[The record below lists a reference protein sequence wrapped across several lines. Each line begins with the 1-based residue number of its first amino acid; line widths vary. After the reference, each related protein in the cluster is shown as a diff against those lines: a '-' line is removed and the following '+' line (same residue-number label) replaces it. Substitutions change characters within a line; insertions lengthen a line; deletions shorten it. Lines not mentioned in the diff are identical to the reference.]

1 MYNKLLL
8 TLVLLVMSTVLV
20 FAQITVT
27 LPPSVVIC
35 EGESILLEPIITGG
49 DGNYVYA
56 WTPEDGLTCSDCPFP
71 TASPGISQSYLLEV
85 ADGAGATGSGSIFIE
100 VSELP
105 QIDEEQTV
113 VTNPNCFSTFSGA
126 IDLVGFFGPSPSYSW
141 AGPAG
146 FIASTEDI
154 SGLEEGE
161 YSVTVTN
168 FDGCSSSATFELT
181 APSSFPEIDEA
192 GTLVTST
199 DCNGSATGAIDLV
212 VDGGTF
218 PYTYVWF
225 GPNGFTSTTE
235 DVTGLEAG
243 IYTVI
248 VTDANGCEDQA
259 SFNVTE
265 PSSLFIDEDATII
278 TFADC
283 NSFDG
288 SIDLVVGGGTAPY
301 AFAWTG
307 PNGFFDSSE
316 DLDGLEA
323 GIYTVVLTDANGC
336 EVQTSFSTRD
346 PDQIVVDFSET
357 SIFDE
362 DCAESGTMAIDLSFD
377 GGIPPLTFQWT
388 GPDGFSA
395 TTQNINGLESGIY
408 RVTIADASDCDETA
422 SFFVEEVSVLIDLD
436 NTAVTDA
443 SCEGG
448 GIDLV
453 VANGE
458 PPYTYNWTGPDG
470 FTSNQEVLAN
480 VPPGVYSVTV
490 TDDNGCSAEESWIIT
505 QLLTLDAAGDVTN
518 GDCETGEG
526 GSIDLLVVGGTLPYT
541 FLWSTGNTTED
552 IGPVSTGDYFVTVT
566 DAAGCSVERNFFVSG
581 APQFELI
588 PEYPLCAGEAGGAI
602 EAVDAVTGEPIS
614 VVWSGGF
621 GIGTTIIDLP
631 AGTYCAT
638 ASDEFGCEAEQCIDL
653 IEPPLLEIVI
663 TTTDISC
670 VGESDGT
677 ITAIV
682 IGGTP
687 PYFYTWANGEQGS
700 GTITNLVEG
709 IYSVTVTDSNN
720 CTAISSGE
728 INEPENPLAIAVAG
742 IPTEPCTEEFT
753 LSAVIEGGVEPYSI
767 EWEDT
772 FGLLGTDIE
781 LVNPPI
787 GLLQLEV
794 FDANG
799 CREVEIFGIPY
810 FPGIELAENYY
821 LSCATGEVTLDASAS
836 DSGPNLQYE
845 WTGPDGSVISN
856 LAVVTVD
863 QAGEYTLTISNPDVT
878 DCSSSQT
885 VNVFWVDD
893 LFEEDIIVNTLGC
906 GQYSLSGF
914 VPPTYFG
921 EIIFNWT
928 YPDGSTAEDVLS
940 IDATQTG
947 VYELETIVPGLD
959 CIFYSTVF
967 LDPGA
972 DACATVR
979 GYVYQDI
986 NELCLSD
993 TNDPVLVGWQVIAEF
1008 AGEQLTVFTDDE
1020 GYYEF
1025 IVPAASGTVTV
1036 LPPSDNWT
1044 ACEEIQSIN
1053 PTPGQVV
1060 SADFWFQSEEEC
1072 PQLEVSLSTPFLRRC
1087 FSSNYF
1093 IRIRN
1098 LGALPAT
1105 NVDVTLELD
1114 DFLAYLGASIVPVG
1128 VINQTVAWNIDEI
1141 QPGELVTIIVQ
1152 VLVSCD
1158 AALGQVHCTEVF
1170 AAPGPDCVTSDG
1182 WSGTNL
1188 ELEGVCNGSEVL
1200 FTITNTGATELAE
1213 SVNFIVI
1220 EDGVAMMQQ
1229 QVLDD
1234 LGGDQTESISFPA
1247 NGSTYTFQL
1256 DQVENHPFSERL
1268 SVSVEG
1274 CGTDDMNSFSTG
1286 FVTQFPQAT
1295 SGPNS
1300 DILCEE
1306 NIGAYDPNDKSA
1318 LPVGYGMPHYIEP
1331 ETKIDY
1337 RIRFQ
1342 NTGTDTAF
1350 TVVIRDTLSSL
1361 LDLRTLELGNSS
1373 HTYSAAVDLGRALTF
1388 TFNNILLPDSTTN
1401 LEASQGFVEF
1411 SIYPFDDAPLESVIE
1426 NDAAIYFDFN
1436 EPIITNTVFHTLG
1449 RNFLEVVDVTTL
1461 SGVRF
1466 EWEVFP
1472 NPASNRLIV
1481 SLDGELPVELDFVI
1495 FNSLGQLEQRQR
1507 FSGNRLELDVED
1519 LRAGWYHLQLRSVD
1533 GQVLGN
1539 AKLVKE

>member
-1 MYNKLLL
+1 MYKKLLF
-8 TLVLLVMSTVLV
+8 TLVTAIL
-20 FAQITVT
+20 FASLAYSQITVT
-27 LPPSVVIC
+27 LPPSVVVC
-35 EGESILLEPIITGG
+35 EGESAQLEPVINGG
-49 DGNYVYA
+49 DGNYTYLWSPA
-56 WTPEDGLTCSDCPFP
+56 IELSCSDC
-71 TASPGISQSYLLEV
+71 ASPIVTPTITQFYNLQVQDGLGVIGNGSVLVEV
-85 ADGAGATGSGSIFIE
+85 STFPFIDEDATVVSDADCHNSFTGS
-100 VSELP
+100 
-105 QIDEEQTV
+105 
-113 VTNPNCFSTFSGA
+113 
-126 IDLVGFFGPSPSYSW
+126 IDLMGDFGFSPVFNWSGPN
-141 AGPAG
+141 G
-146 FIASTEDI
+146 FTSSTEDLL
-154 SGLEEGE
+154 SGLEAGF
-161 YSVTVTN
+161 YSVIVDNFGGCQSSAIFEVGEPPLLDINEAGSSVTN
-168 FDGCSSSATFELT
+168 
-181 APSSFPEIDEA
+181 
-192 GTLVTST
+192 V
-199 DCNGSATGAIDLV
+199 DCNGNLTGAIDLV
-212 VDGGTF
+212 VMGGVM
-218 PYTYVWF
+218 PYTYVWT
-225 GPNGFTSTTE
+225 GPNGFTATTDE
-235 DVTGLEAG
+235 VTNLESG

-248 VTDANGCEDQA
+248 VNDANFCEYIASFTIAEPNLLQIATASANIIDPQCFGESTGSIDIFATGGVQPYQYSWTTPFGTDIPGGNLAGLPSGVYEVTVTDANGCEAQEIFILVDPQPLEVTGVVTNGDCDEGTSGSIDLTVSGGTAPYTYLWSNAVNTEDIDGLATGTYSVTVVDSQGCTEERAYEVEGA
-259 SFNVTE
+259 SPFVLSLGSVSCFGESDGFVEVIGSQTSWSYEWSNGSTTGPLLTDLVAGTYCVSITDENGCRSTGCIVVSEPAELEVVLVTE
-265 PSSLFIDEDATII
+265 NISCSG
-278 TFADC
+278 
-283 NSFDG
+283 NFDG
-288 SIDLVVGGGTAPY
+288 SIEAVVTGGTAPY
-301 AFAWTG
+301 AYIWN
-307 PNGFFDSSE
+307 NGTTTPVITN
-316 DLDGLEA
+316 LDIGVYEV
-323 GIYTVVLTDANGC
+323 TVVDANGC
-336 EVQTSFSTRD
+336 S
-346 PDQIVVDFSET
+346 
-357 SIFDE
+357 
-362 DCAESGTMAIDLSFD
+362 
-377 GGIPPLTFQWT
+377 
-388 GPDGFSA
+388 
-395 TTQNINGLESGIY
+395 
-408 RVTIADASDCDETA
+408 
-422 SFFVEEVSVLIDLD
+422 
-436 NTAVTDA
+436 
-443 SCEGG
+443 
-448 GIDLV
+448 
-453 VANGE
+453 
-458 PPYTYNWTGPDG
+458 
-470 FTSNQEVLAN
+470 
-480 VPPGVYSVTV
+480 
-490 TDDNGCSAEESWIIT
+490 
-505 QLLTLDAAGDVTN
+505 
-518 GDCETGEG
+518 
-526 GSIDLLVVGGTLPYT
+526 
-541 FLWSTGNTTED
+541 
-552 IGPVSTGDYFVTVT
+552 
-566 DAAGCSVERNFFVSG
+566 
-581 APQFELI
+581 
-588 PEYPLCAGEAGGAI
+588 
-602 EAVDAVTGEPIS
+602 
-614 VVWSGGF
+614 
-621 GIGTTIIDLP
+621 
-631 AGTYCAT
+631 AT
-638 ASDEFGCEAEQCIDL
+638 ASAEITGSA
-653 IEPPLLEIVI
+653 EPLSI
-663 TTTDISC
+663 
-670 VGESDGT
+670 
-677 ITAIV
+677 A
-682 IGGTP
+682 IGG
-687 PYFYTWANGEQGS
+687 S
-700 GTITNLVEG
+700 
-709 IYSVTVTDSNN
+709 
-720 CTAISSGE
+720 
-728 INEPENPLAIAVAG
+728 
-742 IPTEPCTEEFT
+742 PTEPCIEEFT
-753 LSAVIEGGVEPYSI
+753 LSAVIEGGVTPYSI
-767 EWEDT
+767 QWEDT
-772 FGLLGTDIE
+772 FGVIGTDIDLVNPEPGLIQLTVIDANGCLQVEIITIPFFPNIE
-781 LVNPPI
+781 LVNDHI
-787 GLLQLEV
+787 
-794 FDANG
+794 
-799 CREVEIFGIPY
+799 
-810 FPGIELAENYY
+810 
-821 LSCATGEVTLDASAS
+821 LSCATGEATLDASGS

-845 WTGPDGSVISN
+845 WTGPGGAIISN
-856 LAVVTVD
+856 LAIVTVD
-863 QAGEYTLTISNPDVT
+863 QVGDYTFTISNPDV
-878 DCSSSQT
+878 DGCSNSRT
-885 VNVFWVDD
+885 VTVAWGNDI
-893 LFEEDIIVNTLGC
+893 FEEGIIVNTTGC

-1036 LPPSDNWT
+1036 LPPSGNWT

-1060 SADFWFQSEEEC
+1060 SANFWFQSEEEC

-1105 NVDVTLELD
+1105 NVDVTLEFD

-1318 LPVGYGMPHYIEP
+1318 LPVGYGTPHYIEP

-1350 TVVIRDTLSSL
+1350 TVVIRDTLSEL

-1373 HTYSAAVDLGRALTF
+1373 HTYSATVDLGRALTF

-1461 SGVRF
+1461 PGVRF

-1539 AKLVKE
+1539 AKLVKK